1 MKPKQMPRNVL
12 IGVVGCL
19 ALLLAMATITT
30 RHGDDGRPTPPP
42 APAAVRKQ
50 VPAGTP
56 MGTPAGAAPPG
67 EVIRR
72 PLPVAHASA
81 SHEWTAGDATEPAVI
96 ERIAHNVDEA
106 LRMLGEN
113 ERIHRR
119 QLVYRNET
127 AAAVVQRAGAA
138 GGSVRMLT
146 LPGLDGREFDFQ
158 IDRADLAPSGQAGTF
173 TGRLAGKPNS
183 MVTLAFKGGREAFSV
198 NSPDDGLYLQADPR
212 EPGEVI
218 VKSIDPDTY
227 IEGQCGTPG
236 CNH

>member
-1 MKPKQMPRNVL
+1 MRPRQVSRNVL

-19 ALLLAMATITT
+19 ALLAMATITI
-30 RHGDDGRPTPPP
+30 RRGDDGRPAPSP

-56 MGTPAGAAPPG
+56 AGAPAGAALPG
-67 EVIRR
+67 EVVLR

-81 SHEWTAGDATEPAVI
+81 SHEWTAGDAGDPAVI

-127 AAAVVQRAGAA
+127 AATVVQRAGAA
-138 GGSVRMLT
+138 GEPVRQLT
-146 LPGLDGREFDFQ
+146 LPGLDGQEFEFEVQ
-158 IDRADLAPSGQAGTF
+158 RAELAPSGQAGTF

-218 VKSIDPDTY
+218 VKSIDPETY